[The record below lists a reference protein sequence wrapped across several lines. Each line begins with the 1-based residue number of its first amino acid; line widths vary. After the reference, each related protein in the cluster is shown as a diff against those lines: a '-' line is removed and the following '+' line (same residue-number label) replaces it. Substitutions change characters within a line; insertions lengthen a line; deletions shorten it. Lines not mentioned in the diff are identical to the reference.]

1 MTPRFLPQVIEIEKA
16 CFSEPW
22 SYEAM
27 IQELAL
33 PYTAYF
39 MAQKEECLAGYAGVQ
54 VILDEG
60 YITNIAV
67 ASDFRRQGVGRKLLE
82 ALIAFCGG
90 KGCRLVTLEVRE
102 HNTAAI
108 RLYEGLGFRK
118 AGLRRNFYSKPM
130 ENAWIMTLYLK
141 EE

>member
-1 MTPRFLPQVIEIEKA
+1 MPQVIEIEKA
-16 CFSEPW
+16 CFSDPW

-27 IQELAL
+27 TQELAL

-39 MAQKEECLAGYAGVQ
+39 MALERECLAGYAGVQ

-67 ASDFRRQGVGRKLLE
+67 ANDFRRQGAGRKLLE
-82 ALIAFCGG
+82 TLIAYCVD

-102 HNTAAI
+102 HNIAAI